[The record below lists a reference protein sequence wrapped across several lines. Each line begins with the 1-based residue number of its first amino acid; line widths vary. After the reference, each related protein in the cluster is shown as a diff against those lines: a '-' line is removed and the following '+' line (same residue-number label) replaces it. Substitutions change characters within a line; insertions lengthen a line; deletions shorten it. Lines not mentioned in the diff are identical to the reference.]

1 MTSQEKR
8 HLILNNGD
16 RIGIIGCSNGIRS
29 EARWQLEQLQGILM
43 QMGLVPV
50 LSPYLF
56 REGYETSTERQ
67 RAEALMDCYRDER
80 VTAIFDISGGDLA
93 NGVLDYLDYERIQ
106 NTPKSMFGYSDLT
119 TVLNAIYQKTGQKGY
134 LYQLRNLVSDNGI
147 MQHMR
152 FSNSLFQGKLDLYQI
167 HWHWIQN
174 ISMEGIVVGGNLRC
188 LLKLAGTEYFPNM
201 KDKLLFLE
209 SRSGNIEFIAS
220 CFTQLKQ
227 MGVFKQIK
235 GLLLGTFSQL
245 DEQWGSF
252 MAEKI
257 ALQVLN
263 DRLLPVA
270 RTMEVGHGT
279 DSKCLIIGEYYKIR

>member
-106 NTPKSMFGYSDLT
+106 NNPKPMFGYSDLT
-119 TVLNAIYQKTGQKGY
+119 TVLNAIYQKTGQKGT
-134 LYQLRNLVSDNGI
+134 
-147 MQHMR
+147 
-152 FSNSLFQGKLDLYQI
+152 
-167 HWHWIQN
+167 
-174 ISMEGIVVGGNLRC
+174 
-188 LLKLAGTEYFPNM
+188 A
-201 KDKLLFLE
+201 
-209 SRSGNIEFIAS
+209 RSA
-220 CFTQLKQ
+220 
-227 MGVFKQIK
+227 
-235 GLLLGTFSQL
+235 
-245 DEQWGSF
+245 
-252 MAEKI
+252 
-257 ALQVLN
+257 
-263 DRLLPVA
+263 
-270 RTMEVGHGT
+270 
-279 DSKCLIIGEYYKIR
+279 

>member
-1 MTSQEKR
+1 MTSQESR
-8 HLILNNGD
+8 RLILNSGD
-16 RIGIIGCSNGIRS
+16 KIGIVGCSNGIRS

-56 REGYETSTERQ
+56 REGYETSAERQ
-67 RAEALMDCYRDER
+67 RAEAFMDCYRDER
-80 VTAIFDISGGDLA
+80 VAAVFDISGGDLA
-93 NGVLDYLDYERIQ
+93 NGVLDYLDYEKIQ
-106 NTPKSMFGYSDLT
+106 NNPKPVFGYSDLT

-134 LYQLRNLVSDNGI
+134 LYQLRNLVSDKGT

-152 FSNSLFQGKLDLYQI
+152 FSNSVFQGKSDLYQI
-167 HWHWIQN
+167 HWRWLQN

-188 LLKLAGTEYFPNM
+188 LLKLAGTEYFPDM

-220 CFTQLKQ
+220 CFTQLRQ

-257 ALQVLN
+257 ALQVID

-270 RTMEVGHGT
+270 RTIEVGHGT
-279 DSKCLIIGEYYKIR
+279 DSKCLIIGEYYKVQ